1 MPSYESQFAL
11 GALVWLK
18 SEQGTNVQ
26 KVRITDIIFSANDD
40 GAEPSY
46 AVQWWD
52 SSQAELRDEVVLAG
66 QLGVIT

>member
-40 GAEPSY
+40 GADHHCTAYDGWSCSP
-46 AVQWWD
+46 A
-52 SSQAELRDEVVLAG
+52 SSE
-66 QLGVIT
+66 